1 MTKLN
6 QIIAI
11 EKGVKARAGREVT
24 DLQSS
29 TQKDALLAGISRTY
43 QPRDEDGDQLPAEG
57 TKVQVR
63 VEEVLAQ
70 LSSVLV
76 RLLDVVATKDIANC
90 TAKADVVVDGVPL
103 LRDVPVS
110 YLLFLEKQLTDLQ
123 AFLAKLPVLD
133 PAEDWSWDA
142 AAGVYRT
149 PTTRTVR
156 SRKVPKVL
164 VKYEATEHHPAQTE
178 VFTVDEPVG
187 DWATV
192 KFSGALPAE
201 RRTQLLD
208 RVVRLAEAVKV
219 ARESANLFDVTDQT
233 VGRPVFDYLFAR

>member
-11 EKGVKARAGREVT
+11 EKGVKARAAREFA
-24 DLQSS
+24 DLQGS

-63 VEEVLAQ
+63 VEEVLTQ
-70 LSSVLV
+70 LSAVLT
-76 RLLDVVATKDIANC
+76 RLFDVVATKDIANR
-90 TAKADVVVDGVPL
+90 TATADVAVDGTTL
-103 LRDVPVS
+103 LRDVPVT
-110 YLLFLEKQLTDLQ
+110 YLLFLEKQLADLQ
-123 AFLAKLPVLD
+123 AFLGKLPVLD
-133 PAEDWSWDA
+133 PAEDWAWDP

-149 PTTRTVR
+149 PTTKTVR

-187 DWATV
+187 EWSTV
-192 KFSGALPAE
+192 KFSGALPAD
-201 RRTQLLD
+201 RRKQLVD
-208 RVVRLAEAVKV
+208 RVVALAEAVKV
-219 ARESANLFDVTDQT
+219 AREAANQFEVTDQT
-233 VGRPVFDYLFAR
+233 VGRQVLDYLFAQ

>member
-6 QIIAI
+6 QIIAL
-11 EKGVKARAGREVT
+11 EKGVKARASRE
-24 DLQSS
+24 LEELRAS

-43 QPRDEDGDQLPAEG
+43 QPRDEDGDPLPPEG

-63 VEEVLAQ
+63 VEEVLARV
-70 LSSVLV
+70 SAVLT
-76 RLLDVVATKDIANC
+76 RLFDVVATKDIANGS
-90 TAKADVVVDGVPL
+90 ARADVVVDGETL
-103 LRDVPVS
+103 LRDVPVA
-110 YLLFLEKQLTDLQ
+110 YLLFLEKQLADLQ
-123 AFLAKLPVLD
+123 SFLAKLPVLD
-133 PAEDWSWDA
+133 PAEDWSWDS

-149 PTTRTVR
+149 PTTKTVR

-187 DWATV
+187 DWSTV

-201 RRTQLLD
+201 RRGQLLD
-208 RVVRLAEAVKV
+208 RVIALGEAVKV
-219 ARESANLFDVTDQT
+219 AREAANQFDVTDQAY
-233 VGRPVFDYLFAR
+233 GKLVFDYLFAR

>member
-11 EKGVKARAGREVT
+11 EKGVKARAAREFA
-24 DLQSS
+24 DLQGS

-43 QPRDEDGDQLPAEG
+43 QPRDEEGDQLPAEG

-63 VEEVLAQ
+63 VEEVLTQ
-70 LSSVLV
+70 LSAVLT
-76 RLLDVVATKDIANC
+76 RLFDVVATKDIANREA
-90 TAKADVVVDGVPL
+90 TADVVVDGVTL
-103 LRDVPVS
+103 LRDVPVA
-110 YLLFLEKQLTDLQ
+110 YLLFLEKQLADLQ

-133 PAEDWSWDA
+133 PAEDWTWDP

-149 PTTRTVR
+149 PTTKTVR

-187 DWATV
+187 EWSTV
-192 KFSGALPAE
+192 KFSGSLPAD
-201 RRTQLLD
+201 RRRQLAD
-208 RVVRLAEAVKV
+208 RVVALAEGVKV
-219 ARESANLFDVTDQT
+219 AREAANQFEVTDQT
-233 VGRPVFDYLFAR
+233 VGRQVFDYLFAR

>member
-11 EKGVKARAGREVT
+11 EKGVKARAAREFA
-24 DLQSS
+24 DLQGS

-63 VEEVLAQ
+63 VEEVLTQ
-70 LSSVLV
+70 LSAVLT
-76 RLLDVVATKDIANC
+76 RLFDVVATKDIANR
-90 TAKADVVVDGVPL
+90 TATADVAVDGATL
-103 LRDVPVS
+103 LRDVPVT
-110 YLLFLEKQLTDLQ
+110 YLLFLEKQLADLQ
-123 AFLAKLPVLD
+123 AFLGKLPVLD
-133 PAEDWSWDA
+133 PAEDWAWDP

-149 PTTRTVR
+149 PTTKTVR

-187 DWATV
+187 EWSTV
-192 KFSGALPAE
+192 KFSGALPAD
-201 RRTQLLD
+201 RRKQLVD
-208 RVVRLAEAVKV
+208 RVVALAEAVKV
-219 ARESANLFDVTDQT
+219 AREAANQFEVTDQT
-233 VGRPVFDYLFAR
+233 VGRQVLDYLFAQ